1 MASYRIYLKDIDD
14 LIVSHANTDC
24 ATDIEA
30 CKIAQSLIEP
40 GWQAEVWA
48 GLRRVQV
55 IGISMASDRYRFI
68 N

>member
-1 MASYRIYLKDIDD
+1 MASYRIYLKDRDD

-30 CKIAQSLIEP
+30 CIIAESLIEP
-40 GWQAEVWA
+40 GWQAEIWT

-55 IGISMASDRYRFI
+55 IDLSMASDRYRFI

>member
-1 MASYRIYLKDIDD
+1 MASYRIYLKDTDE

-24 ATDIEA
+24 ATDVEA
-30 CKIAQSLIEP
+30 CRIAESLVDP
-40 GWQAEVWA
+40 GGQAEVWA

-55 IGISMASDRYRFI
+55 IGLSMASDRFRFV